1 MPLLIKGLVALPA
14 LLCLHFSSCVQ
25 QGFKCLTMF
34 IGVQDKGSLLR
45 SPPFQSKLSP

>member
-34 IGVQDKGSLLR
+34 FWSAGQGVT
-45 SPPFQSKLSP
+45 FEVTTLSI